1 MRRKPVEVEGEYIS
15 KQTKNDR
22 TIFKKKR
29 FNKSNQ

>member
-22 TIFKKKR
+22 TIFKKK
-29 FNKSNQ
+29 KIQ